1 MKATL
6 KNYHQAPRKV
16 RLVADLIRG
25 KSVPQ
30 AQVALTFLPK
40 KSAPAMK
47 KLLDSAIA
55 NARHDNESVDI
66 DTLFVKTL
74 TVDKGMT
81 LKRMRPFKQG
91 RAGRLHHIMST
102 VYLELAPKGGK
113 TPKAEKTVVVADS
126 TTEEKPVAKKTA
138 KKAAKKAAKKTTK

>member
-1 MKATL
+1 ML

-25 KSVPQ
+25 KTVAQ
-30 AQVALTFLPK
+30 AKVALTFLPK
-40 KSAPAMK
+40 KSAPAME
-47 KLLDSAIA
+47 KLLNSAIA
-55 NARHDNESVDI
+55 NARHGNNSVDI
-66 DTLFVKTL
+66 DSLFVKSL

-102 VYLELAPKGGK
+102 VKLELGEKQ
-113 TPKAEKTVVVADS
+113 KTVRS
-126 TTEEKPVAKKTA
+126 MQHSEKSEKNISA
-138 KKAAKKAAKKTTK
+138 KKAVSKKLPSAKR